1 VALQQTTRELWA
13 QQGPFEPYTIHGVP
27 QQNIPE
33 IYIKGAV
40 WNAQSTPPRYIAQSS
55 APEESGTGTWFPID
69 FNEEHV
75 CWVEVRLQEPAG
87 SEAYWQA
94 FRIAGED
101 LGLDITQGD
110 VEIHLQSTT
119 LHSYRESVAS
129 SHLSR
134 ASTPSI
140 ASVIRPRPSPYQ
152 LGSRDQEIAH
162 SLAESL
168 NINEPMSNTLTMEV
182 PAGTINPTTGHVD
195 ADDAAL
201 YRAIG
206 PDQPDPPSVS
216 GTERTTNIPFGWI
229 RPQGGGMPEPR
240 RYIYGGPPAGPF
252 GPPGRGPPG
261 GGPPGGGPPGG
272 GPPGG
277 GPPGGGPPRGG
288 PFGPPGGGPP
298 APIPVAPAVGGRNDK
313 LVGNTPLVFKG
324 ERSRAEEFITQWQL
338 YEGVNITNDLM
349 RNAYQRAMLFLTYI
363 QGPIVNEWVKGVN
376 AWLRGQIINQRWAPH
391 DERLWTEV
399 FDSFNR
405 QFANVMEQE
414 DAQAALAKG
423 LQLDK
428 GDLDKLITEFEQLV
442 RHAGYDVNQDL
453 VLRIFTSALPN
464 TMYEYILRTLP
475 QPATYEQWRAAAI
488 DQQRVY
494 VHMRNRADR
503 FKTKKPAPTNTWRPF
518 NSQWRNPPRDKNAM
532 DTSPGRTRAR
542 VAEAEDFLP
551 GGNRYEQRVGGSRE
565 GGYPRGPVQRD
576 GQRKVL
582 TCFFC
587 GKPGHFARD
596 CRQKQN
602 NRGANSPPR
611 NTQIPTRARQ
621 VRQEDS
627 NIRVVDDR
635 SVADDRTPQQRA
647 NDWLTSVANEHD
659 DVKDIVM
666 QELWGKEDFQNA

>member
-13 QQGPFEPYTIHGVP
+13 QQGPFEHYTIHGVP

-33 IYIKGAV
+33 VYIKGAV
-40 WNAQSTPPRYIAQSS
+40 WNAQADPPRYVAQSS
-55 APEESGTGTWFPID
+55 APEESGTGTWFPVD

-94 FRIAGED
+94 FRIAGQD

-110 VEIHLQSTT
+110 VESHLQATT
-119 LHSYRESVAS
+119 LHSYRESIAS
-129 SHLSR
+129 SHSSR
-134 ASTPSI
+134 ASTPSV
-140 ASVIRPRPSPYQ
+140 ASVIRPRPSPHQ
-152 LGSRDQEIAH
+152 PGSRDQEIAH

-168 NINEPMSNTLTMEV
+168 NINEPMSNTLTMTA
-182 PAGTINPTTGHVD
+182 PAGTINPVTGHVND
-195 ADDAAL
+195 DDAAL
-201 YRAIG
+201 FRAIG
-206 PDQPDPPSVS
+206 PDQPDPPSVG
-216 GTERTTNIPFGWI
+216 GTDHSTHVPFGWI
-229 RPQGGGMPEPR
+229 RPQSERMPEPR
-240 RYIYGGPPAGPF
+240 RYIYGG
-252 GPPGRGPPG
+252 GPPGGNPPRGGPPGGPFRPPGGPFGPPG
-261 GGPPGGGPPGG
+261 GGPPGGGPPA
-272 GPPGG
+272 PI
-277 GPPGGGPPRGG
+277 
-288 PFGPPGGGPP
+288 PP
-298 APIPVAPAVGGRNDK
+298 APAVMGGRSDK
-313 LVGNTPLVFKG
+313 LVGNTPLIFKG

-376 AWLRGQIINQRWAPH
+376 AWLRGQIIHQGWAPT
-391 DERLWTEV
+391 DERLWVEV

-423 LQLDK
+423 LQLEK

-442 RHAGYDVNQDL
+442 RHAGYDINQDL

-464 TMYEYILRTLP
+464 TMYEYILRNLP
-475 QPATYEQWRAAAI
+475 QPATYEQWRSAAI
-488 DQQRVY
+488 DQQKVY

-503 FKTKKPAPTNTWRPF
+503 FKTKKLPPITTWRPF
-518 NSQWRNPPRDKNAM
+518 GNQWKNPQRDPNAM

-565 GGYPRGPVQRD
+565 GGYPRGPVQKD

-596 CRQKQN
+596 CRQKRN
-602 NRGANSPPR
+602 NQGPSGPPR
-611 NTQIPTRARQ
+611 NYQAPTRARQ
-621 VRQEDS
+621 IKQEES

-647 NDWLTSVANEHD
+647 TDWLTSVADEHD

-666 QELWGKEDFQNA
+666 QELWGKEDFQNT

>member
-13 QQGPFEPYTIHGVP
+13 QQGPFEHYTIHGVP

-40 WNAQSTPPRYIAQSS
+40 WNAQADPPRYVAQSS
-55 APEESGTGTWFPID
+55 APEESGTGTWFPVD

-94 FRIAGED
+94 FRIAGQD

-110 VEIHLQSTT
+110 VELHLQSTT

-129 SHLSR
+129 SHSSR
-134 ASTPSI
+134 ASTPSVPSI
-140 ASVIRPRPSPYQ
+140 ILPRPSPHQ
-152 LGSRDQEIAH
+152 PGSRDQEIAH
-162 SLAESL
+162 TLAESL
-168 NINEPMSNTLTMEV
+168 TIHEPMSNTLTMEV
-182 PAGTINPTTGHVD
+182 PAGTINPITGHVD

-201 YRAIG
+201 FRAIG

-216 GTERTTNIPFGWI
+216 GTDRTTHVPFGWI

-240 RYIYGGPPAGPF
+240 RYIYGGGGGPPGGNPPRRGLPGGPF
-252 GPPGRGPPG
+252 GPPGGPFGPPG
-261 GGPPGGGPPGG
+261 GGPPGGGPPA
-272 GPPGG
+272 PI
-277 GPPGGGPPRGG
+277 
-288 PFGPPGGGPP
+288 PP
-298 APIPVAPAVGGRNDK
+298 APAVMGGRSDK
-313 LVGNTPLVFKG
+313 LVGNTPLIFKG

-376 AWLRGQIINQRWAPH
+376 AWLRGQIIHQGWAPT
-391 DERLWTEV
+391 DERLWAEV

-423 LQLDK
+423 LQLEK

-442 RHAGYDVNQDL
+442 RHAGYDINQDL

-464 TMYEYILRTLP
+464 TMYEYILRNLP
-475 QPATYEQWRAAAI
+475 QPATYEQWRSAAI
-488 DQQRVY
+488 DQQKVY

-503 FKTKKPAPTNTWRPF
+503 FKTKKTT
-518 NSQWRNPPRDKNAM
+518 
-532 DTSPGRTRAR
+532 TRYHL
-542 VAEAEDFLP
+542 EA
-551 GGNRYEQRVGGSRE
+551 
-565 GGYPRGPVQRD
+565 
-576 GQRKVL
+576 
-582 TCFFC
+582 
-587 GKPGHFARD
+587 
-596 CRQKQN
+596 
-602 NRGANSPPR
+602 
-611 NTQIPTRARQ
+611 
-621 VRQEDS
+621 
-627 NIRVVDDR
+627 IR
-635 SVADDRTPQQRA
+635 
-647 NDWLTSVANEHD
+647 
-659 DVKDIVM
+659 
-666 QELWGKEDFQNA
+666 

>member
-33 IYIKGAV
+33 IYIKGAI
-40 WNAQSTPPRYIAQSS
+40 WNAQADPPRYVAQSS
-55 APEESGTGTWFPID
+55 APEESGTGTWFPVD

-94 FRIAGED
+94 FRIAGQD

-110 VEIHLQSTT
+110 VEAHLQATT
-119 LHSYRESVAS
+119 LTSYRESVAS
-129 SHLSR
+129 SHSSR
-134 ASTPSI
+134 ASTPSE
-140 ASVIRPRPSPYQ
+140 ASIIRLRPSPYQ
-152 LGSRDQEIAH
+152 PGSRDQEIAH

-168 NINEPMSNTLTMEV
+168 NINDPMSNTLTVEV
-182 PAGTINPTTGHVD
+182 PAGTINPVTGHVD

-201 YRAIG
+201 FRAIG
-206 PDQPDPPSVS
+206 PDQPDPPSIS
-216 GTERTTNIPFGWI
+216 GTEGTTHVPFGWI
-229 RPQGGGMPEPR
+229 RPQGRGMPEPR
-240 RYIYGGPPAGPF
+240 RYIYGGGPPPPRG
-252 GPPGRGPPG
+252 GPPGGPFGPPG
-261 GGPPGGGPPGG
+261 GGPPGGGPPM
-272 GPPGG
+272 PI
-277 GPPGGGPPRGG
+277 
-288 PFGPPGGGPP
+288 PP
-298 APIPVAPAVGGRNDK
+298 APVGGGGGRNDK
-313 LVGNTPLVFKG
+313 LVGNTPLIFKG
-324 ERSRAEEFITQWQL
+324 ERSKAEEFITQWQL

-376 AWLRGQIINQRWAPH
+376 AWLRGQIIHQRWAPT
-391 DERLWTEV
+391 DERLWAEV

-442 RHAGYDVNQDL
+442 RHAGYDINQDL

-475 QPATYEQWRAAAI
+475 QPATYEQWRSAAI
-488 DQQRVY
+488 DQQKVY

-503 FKTKKPAPTNTWRPF
+503 FKTKKLPPITTWRPF
-518 NSQWRNPPRDKNAM
+518 GNQWRNPTKDPNAM

-602 NRGANSPPR
+602 NRGSNGPPR
-611 NTQIPTRARQ
+611 NIQTPTRTRQ

-647 NDWLTSVANEHD
+647 NDWLTSVADEHD

>member
-13 QQGPFEPYTIHGVP
+13 QQGPFEQYTIHGVP

-33 IYIKGAV
+33 IYIKGTV
-40 WNAQSTPPRYIAQSS
+40 WNAQADPPRYVAQSS
-55 APEESGTGTWFPID
+55 APEESASGTWFPVD
-69 FNEEHV
+69 FNEEHM

-87 SEAYWQA
+87 SESYWQA

-110 VEIHLQSTT
+110 VEAHLQSTT
-119 LHSYRESVAS
+119 LNTYRESVAS
-129 SHLSR
+129 SHSSR
-134 ASTPSI
+134 VSTPSVP
-140 ASVIRPRPSPYQ
+140 SVIRPRPSPYQ
-152 LGSRDQEIAH
+152 PGSRDQEIAR

-168 NINEPMSNTLTMEV
+168 NINDPMSNTLTMEA
-182 PAGTINPTTGHVD
+182 PAGTINPITGHVND
-195 ADDAAL
+195 DDAAL
-201 YRAIG
+201 FRAIG
-206 PDQPDPPSVS
+206 PDQPDPPSVG
-216 GTERTTNIPFGWI
+216 GTDRTTHVPFGWI
-229 RPQGGGMPEPR
+229 RPQAERMPEPR
-240 RYIYGGPPAGPF
+240 RYIYGGPF
-252 GPPGRGPPG
+252 GPPG

-277 GPPGGGPPRGG
+277 GPPGGGPPGG
-288 PFGPPGGGPP
+288 GPPGGGLPGGGPP
-298 APIPVAPAVGGRNDK
+298 GGVPMPIPPTPVVGGARNDK
-313 LVGNTPLVFKG
+313 LVGNTPLIFKG
-324 ERSRAEEFITQWQL
+324 ERSKAEEFIMQWQL

-376 AWLRGQIINQRWAPH
+376 AWLRGQIIHQRWAPT
-391 DERLWTEV
+391 DERLWIEV

-414 DAQAALAKG
+414 DAQATLAKG
-423 LQLDK
+423 LQLEK

-442 RHAGYDVNQDL
+442 RHAGYNINQDL

-464 TMYEYILRTLP
+464 SMYEYILRTLP
-475 QPATYEQWRAAAI
+475 QPATYEQWRSAAI

-503 FKTKKPAPTNTWRPF
+503 FKTKKMPPITTWKPF
-518 NSQWRNPPRDKNAM
+518 GNQWRNPQWDPNAM

-565 GGYPRGPVQRD
+565 GGYPSGPVQKD

-596 CRQKQN
+596 CRQKRSNQ
-602 NRGANSPPR
+602 GPGGPPR
-611 NTQIPTRARQ
+611 NNQQPLRA
-621 VRQEDS
+621 
-627 NIRVVDDR
+627 
-635 SVADDRTPQQRA
+635 
-647 NDWLTSVANEHD
+647 
-659 DVKDIVM
+659 
-666 QELWGKEDFQNA
+666 

>member
-13 QQGPFEPYTIHGVP
+13 QQGPFEQYTIHGVP

-33 IYIKGAV
+33 VYIKGAV
-40 WNAQSTPPRYIAQSS
+40 WNAQADPPRYVAQSS
-55 APEESGTGTWFPID
+55 APEESGTGTWFPVD

-94 FRIAGED
+94 FRIAGQD
-101 LGLDITQGD
+101 LGLDITQED
-110 VEIHLQSTT
+110 VENHLQATT
-119 LHSYRESVAS
+119 LHSYRESIAS
-129 SHLSR
+129 SHSSR
-134 ASTPSI
+134 ASTPSV
-140 ASVIRPRPSPYQ
+140 ASVIRPRPSPNHP
-152 LGSRDQEIAH
+152 GSRDQEIAH

-168 NINEPMSNTLTMEV
+168 NINDPMSNTLTMEV
-182 PAGTINPTTGHVD
+182 PAGTINPITGHVD

-201 YRAIG
+201 FRAIG
-206 PDQPDPPSVS
+206 PDQPDPPSIS
-216 GTERTTNIPFGWI
+216 GTEGTTHVPFGWI
-229 RPQGGGMPEPR
+229 RPQGGGMPGPR
-240 RYIYGGPPAGPF
+240 RYIYGG
-252 GPPGRGPPG
+252 GPPPPG
-261 GGPPGGGPPGG
+261 GGPP
-272 GPPGG
+272 
-277 GPPGGGPPRGG
+277 GG

-298 APIPVAPAVGGRNDK
+298 GGPFGPPGGGPPMPIPPAPVVGGGGRNDK
-313 LVGNTPLVFKG
+313 LVGNTPLIFKG
-324 ERSRAEEFITQWQL
+324 ERSKAEEFITQWQL

-376 AWLRGQIINQRWAPH
+376 AWLRGQIINQRWAPT
-391 DERLWTEV
+391 DERLWVEV
-399 FDSFNR
+399 FDSFNQ

-423 LQLDK
+423 LQLEK

-442 RHAGYDVNQDL
+442 RHAGYDINQDL

-464 TMYEYILRTLP
+464 TMYEYILRNLR
-475 QPATYEQWRAAAI
+475 QPATYEQWRSAAI

-503 FKTKKPAPTNTWRPF
+503 FKTKKLPPINTWRPF
-518 NSQWRNPPRDKNAM
+518 GNQWRTPPGNPNAM

-565 GGYPRGPVQRD
+565 GGYPRGPVQKD

-596 CRQKQN
+596 CRQKRN
-602 NRGANSPPR
+602 NQGPSGPPR
-611 NTQIPTRARQ
+611 NNQAPMRARQ
-621 VRQEDS
+621 IRQEES

-647 NDWLTSVANEHD
+647 TDWLTSVADEHD

>member
-13 QQGPFEPYTIHGVP
+13 QQGPFEHYTIHGVP

-40 WNAQSTPPRYIAQSS
+40 WNAQADPPRYVAQSS
-55 APEESGTGTWFPID
+55 APEESGTGTWFPVD

-94 FRIAGED
+94 FRIAGQD
-101 LGLDITQGD
+101 LGLDITQED
-110 VEIHLQSTT
+110 VETHLQATT
-119 LHSYRESVAS
+119 LHSYRESIAS
-129 SHLSR
+129 SHSSR
-134 ASTPSI
+134 ASTPSVPSI
-140 ASVIRPRPSPYQ
+140 ILPRPSPYQ
-152 LGSRDQEIAH
+152 PGSRDQEIAH
-162 SLAESL
+162 TLAESL

-182 PAGTINPTTGHVD
+182 PAGTINPVTGHVD

-201 YRAIG
+201 FRAIG

-216 GTERTTNIPFGWI
+216 GTERTTHVPFGWI
-229 RPQGGGMPEPR
+229 RPQNERMPEPR
-240 RYIYGGPPAGPF
+240 RYIYGGGG
-252 GPPGRGPPG
+252 GPPGGPPGGPFRPPGGPFGPPG
-261 GGPPGGGPPGG
+261 GGPPGGGPPV
-272 GPPGG
+272 PI
-277 GPPGGGPPRGG
+277 
-288 PFGPPGGGPP
+288 PP
-298 APIPVAPAVGGRNDK
+298 APAVMGGRSDK
-313 LVGNTPLVFKG
+313 LVGNTPLIFKG

-376 AWLRGQIINQRWAPH
+376 AWLRGQIIHQRWAPT
-391 DERLWTEV
+391 DERLWVEV

-442 RHAGYDVNQDL
+442 RHANYDINQDL

-475 QPATYEQWRAAAI
+475 QPATYEQWRSAAI
-488 DQQRVY
+488 DQQKVY
-494 VHMRNRADR
+494 VHMRNRANR
-503 FKTKKPAPTNTWRPF
+503 FKTKKLPPITTWRPF
-518 NSQWRNPPRDKNAM
+518 GNQWKNPQRDPNAM

-565 GGYPRGPVQRD
+565 GGYLRGPVQRD

-596 CRQKQN
+596 CRQKRN
-602 NRGANSPPR
+602 NQGPNGPPR
-611 NTQIPTRARQ
+611 NTQVPTRTRQ
-621 VRQEDS
+621 IRQEES

-647 NDWLTSVANEHD
+647 TDWLTSVADEHD

>member
-13 QQGPFEPYTIHGVP
+13 QQGPFESYTIHGVP

-40 WNAQSTPPRYIAQSS
+40 WNAQADPPRYVAQSS
-55 APEESGTGTWFPID
+55 APEESGTGTWFPVD

-87 SEAYWQA
+87 SESYWQA
-94 FRIAGED
+94 FRIAGQD

-110 VEIHLQSTT
+110 VEAHLQTTT
-119 LHSYRESVAS
+119 LNSYRESVAS
-129 SHLSR
+129 SHSSR
-134 ASTPSI
+134 ASTPSEPSI
-140 ASVIRPRPSPYQ
+140 IRLRPSPYQ
-152 LGSRDQEIAH
+152 PGSRDQEIAH
-162 SLAESL
+162 TLAESL
-168 NINEPMSNTLTMEV
+168 NINEPMSNTLTMEA
-182 PAGTINPTTGHVD
+182 PAGTINPVTGHVND
-195 ADDAAL
+195 DDAAL
-201 YRAIG
+201 FRAIG
-206 PDQPDPPSVS
+206 PDQPDPPSVG
-216 GTERTTNIPFGWI
+216 GTDHTTHVPFGWI
-229 RPQGGGMPEPR
+229 RPQSGRMPEPA
-240 RYIYGGPPAGPF
+240 RYIYGG
-252 GPPGRGPPG
+252 
-261 GGPPGGGPPGG
+261 
-272 GPPGG
+272 GG

-288 PFGPPGGGPP
+288 PPGGPFRPPGGPFGPPGGGPP
-298 APIPVAPAVGGRNDK
+298 GGGPPVPIPPAPATGGRSDK
-313 LVGNTPLVFKG
+313 LVGNTPLIFKG

-376 AWLRGQIINQRWAPH
+376 AWLRGQIIHQRWAPT
-391 DERLWTEV
+391 DERLWVEV

-442 RHAGYDVNQDL
+442 RHAGYDINQDL

-475 QPATYEQWRAAAI
+475 QPATYEQWRSAAI

-503 FKTKKPAPTNTWRPF
+503 FKTKKLPPITTWRPF
-518 NSQWRNPPRDKNAM
+518 GNQWKNPQRGPNDM

-602 NRGANSPPR
+602 NRGSNGPPR
-611 NTQIPTRARQ
+611 NTQIPTRTRQ

-647 NDWLTSVANEHD
+647 NDWLTSVADEHD
-659 DVKDIVM
+659 DVKDVVM

>member
-13 QQGPFEPYTIHGVP
+13 QQGPFEVYTIHGVP

-33 IYIKGAV
+33 VYIKGAV
-40 WNAQSTPPRYIAQSS
+40 WNAQADPPRYVAQSS
-55 APEESGTGTWFPID
+55 APEESGTGTWFPVD

-94 FRIAGED
+94 FRIAGQD

-110 VEIHLQSTT
+110 VEAHLQATT
-119 LHSYRESVAS
+119 LHSYRESIAS
-129 SHLSR
+129 SHSSR
-134 ASTPSI
+134 ASTPSV
-140 ASVIRPRPSPYQ
+140 ASVIRPRPSPNHP
-152 LGSRDQEIAH
+152 GSRDQEIAH

-168 NINEPMSNTLTMEV
+168 NINDPMSNTLTMEV
-182 PAGTINPTTGHVD
+182 PAGTINPVTGHVD

-201 YRAIG
+201 FRAIG
-206 PDQPDPPSVS
+206 PDQPDPPSIS
-216 GTERTTNIPFGWI
+216 GTEGTTHVPFGWI
-229 RPQGGGMPEPR
+229 RPQGGGMPGPR
-240 RYIYGGPPAGPF
+240 RYIYGGDPPRGPF
-252 GPPGRGPPG
+252 
-261 GGPPGGGPPGG
+261 

-288 PFGPPGGGPP
+288 PPGGPFGPPGGGPP
-298 APIPVAPAVGGRNDK
+298 MPIPPAPVVGGGGRNDK
-313 LVGNTPLVFKG
+313 LVGNTPLIFKG
-324 ERSRAEEFITQWQL
+324 ERSKAEEFITQWQL

-363 QGPIVNEWVKGVN
+363 QGPVVNEWVKGVN
-376 AWLRGQIINQRWAPH
+376 AWLRGQIINQRWAPT
-391 DERLWTEV
+391 DERLWAEV

-423 LQLDK
+423 LQLEK

-442 RHAGYDVNQDL
+442 RHAGYDINQDL

-464 TMYEYILRTLP
+464 TMYEYILRNLR
-475 QPATYEQWRAAAI
+475 QPATYEQWRSAAI

-503 FKTKKPAPTNTWRPF
+503 FKTKKLPPITTWRPF
-518 NSQWRNPPRDKNAM
+518 GNQWRTPPGNPNAM

-565 GGYPRGPVQRD
+565 GGYQRGPVQKD

-596 CRQKQN
+596 CRQKRN
-602 NRGANSPPR
+602 NQGPSGPP
-611 NTQIPTRARQ
+611 
-621 VRQEDS
+621 
-627 NIRVVDDR
+627 
-635 SVADDRTPQQRA
+635 
-647 NDWLTSVANEHD
+647 
-659 DVKDIVM
+659 
-666 QELWGKEDFQNA
+666 

>member
-13 QQGPFEPYTIHGVP
+13 QQGPFEHYTIHGVP
-27 QQNIPE
+27 QQNIPD

-40 WNAQSTPPRYIAQSS
+40 WNAQSDPPRYVAQSS
-55 APEESGTGTWFPID
+55 APEESGTGTWFPVD

-94 FRIAGED
+94 FRIAGQD

-110 VEIHLQSTT
+110 VELHLQSTT

-129 SHLSR
+129 SHSSR
-134 ASTPSI
+134 ESTPSVPSI
-140 ASVIRPRPSPYQ
+140 ILPRPSPHQ
-152 LGSRDQEIAH
+152 PGSRDQEIAH
-162 SLAESL
+162 TLAESL
-168 NINEPMSNTLTMEV
+168 TIHEPMSNTLTMEA
-182 PAGTINPTTGHVD
+182 PAGTINPVTGHVD

-201 YRAIG
+201 FRAIG

-216 GTERTTNIPFGWI
+216 GTDRTTHVPFGWI
-229 RPQGGGMPEPR
+229 RPQGRRMPEPR
-240 RYIYGGPPAGPF
+240 RYIYGGGGPPGGNPPRGGPPGGPF
-252 GPPGRGPPG
+252 GPPGGPFGPPG
-261 GGPPGGGPPGG
+261 GGPPGGGPPA
-272 GPPGG
+272 PI
-277 GPPGGGPPRGG
+277 
-288 PFGPPGGGPP
+288 PP
-298 APIPVAPAVGGRNDK
+298 APAVMGGRSDK
-313 LVGNTPLVFKG
+313 LVGNTPLIFKG

-376 AWLRGQIINQRWAPH
+376 AWLRGQIIHQGWAPT
-391 DERLWTEV
+391 DERLWAEV

-423 LQLDK
+423 LQLEK

-442 RHAGYDVNQDL
+442 RHAGYDINQDL

-464 TMYEYILRTLP
+464 TMYEYILRNLP
-475 QPATYEQWRAAAI
+475 QPATYEQWRSAAI
-488 DQQRVY
+488 DQQKVY

-503 FKTKKPAPTNTWRPF
+503 FKTKKLPPITTWRPF
-518 NSQWRNPPRDKNAM
+518 GNQWRNPTKDPNAM

-565 GGYPRGPVQRD
+565 GGYPRGPIQKD

-596 CRQKQN
+596 CRQKRN
-602 NRGANSPPR
+602 NQGPSGPSR
-611 NTQIPTRARQ
+611 NYQAPTRTRQ
-621 VRQEDS
+621 IKQDES

-647 NDWLTSVANEHD
+647 TDWLTSVADEHD

>member
-13 QQGPFEPYTIHGVP
+13 QQGPFEHYTIHGVP

-40 WNAQSTPPRYIAQSS
+40 WNAQADPPRYVAQSS
-55 APEESGTGTWFPID
+55 APEESGTGTWFPVD

-94 FRIAGED
+94 FRIAGQD

-110 VEIHLQSTT
+110 VELHLQSTT

-129 SHLSR
+129 SHSSR
-134 ASTPSI
+134 ASTPSVPSI
-140 ASVIRPRPSPYQ
+140 ILPRPSPHQ
-152 LGSRDQEIAH
+152 PGSRDQEIAH
-162 SLAESL
+162 TLAESL
-168 NINEPMSNTLTMEV
+168 NIHEPMSNTLTLEV
-182 PAGTINPTTGHVD
+182 PAGTINPVTGHVD

-201 YRAIG
+201 FRAIG

-216 GTERTTNIPFGWI
+216 GTDHTTHVPFGWI
-229 RPQGGGMPEPR
+229 RPQGGRMPEPR
-240 RYIYGGPPAGPF
+240 RYIYGGGGGPPGGNPPRGGPPGGPF
-252 GPPGRGPPG
+252 GPPGGPFGPPG
-261 GGPPGGGPPGG
+261 GGPPGGGPPA
-272 GPPGG
+272 PI
-277 GPPGGGPPRGG
+277 
-288 PFGPPGGGPP
+288 PP
-298 APIPVAPAVGGRNDK
+298 APAVMGGRSDK
-313 LVGNTPLVFKG
+313 LVGNTPLIFKG

-376 AWLRGQIINQRWAPH
+376 AWLRGQIIHQRWAPT
-391 DERLWTEV
+391 DERLWAEV

-423 LQLDK
+423 LQLEK

-442 RHAGYDVNQDL
+442 RHAGYDINQDL

-464 TMYEYILRTLP
+464 TMYEYILRNLP
-475 QPATYEQWRAAAI
+475 QPATYEQWRSAAI
-488 DQQRVY
+488 DQQKVY

-503 FKTKKPAPTNTWRPF
+503 FKTKKLPPITTWRPF
-518 NSQWRNPPRDKNAM
+518 GNQWRNPTKDPNAM

-596 CRQKQN
+596 CRQKRN
-602 NRGANSPPR
+602 NQGPSGPPR
-611 NTQIPTRARQ
+611 NTQVPTRTRQ
-621 VRQEDS
+621 IRQEES

-647 NDWLTSVANEHD
+647 TDWLTSVADEHD

>member
-13 QQGPFEPYTIHGVP
+13 QQGPFESYTIHGVP

-33 IYIKGAV
+33 VYIKGAV
-40 WNAQSTPPRYIAQSS
+40 WNAQADPPRYVAQSS
-55 APEESGTGTWFPID
+55 APEESGTGTWFPVD

-87 SEAYWQA
+87 SESYWQA
-94 FRIAGED
+94 FRIAGQD

-110 VEIHLQSTT
+110 VEAHLQTTT
-119 LHSYRESVAS
+119 LNSYRESVAS
-129 SHLSR
+129 SHSSR
-134 ASTPSI
+134 ASTPSVPSI
-140 ASVIRPRPSPYQ
+140 ILPRPSPYQ
-152 LGSRDQEIAH
+152 PGSRDQEIAH
-162 SLAESL
+162 TLAESL
-168 NINEPMSNTLTMEV
+168 NINDPMSNTLTMEV
-182 PAGTINPTTGHVD
+182 PAGTINPVTGHVD

-201 YRAIG
+201 FRAIG
-206 PDQPDPPSVS
+206 PDQPDPPSIS
-216 GTERTTNIPFGWI
+216 GTEGTTHVPFGWI
-229 RPQGGGMPEPR
+229 RPQGGGMPGPR
-240 RYIYGGPPAGPF
+240 RYIYGG
-252 GPPGRGPPG
+252 GPPPPG
-261 GGPPGGGPPGG
+261 GGPP
-272 GPPGG
+272 
-277 GPPGGGPPRGG
+277 GG

-298 APIPVAPAVGGRNDK
+298 MPIPPAPVVGGGGRNDK
-313 LVGNTPLVFKG
+313 LVGNTPLIFKG
-324 ERSRAEEFITQWQL
+324 ECSKAEEFITQWQL

-376 AWLRGQIINQRWAPH
+376 AWLRGQIINQRWAPT
-391 DERLWTEV
+391 DERLWVEV

-423 LQLDK
+423 LQLEK

-442 RHAGYDVNQDL
+442 RHAGYDINQDL

-464 TMYEYILRTLP
+464 TMYEYILRNLR
-475 QPATYEQWRAAAI
+475 QPATYEQWRSAAI

-503 FKTKKPAPTNTWRPF
+503 FKTKKLPPITTWRPF
-518 NSQWRNPPRDKNAM
+518 GNQWRTPPGNPNAM

-565 GGYPRGPVQRD
+565 GGYPRGPVQKD

-596 CRQKQN
+596 CRQKRN
-602 NRGANSPPR
+602 NQGPSGPPR
-611 NTQIPTRARQ
+611 NNQAPMRARQ
-621 VRQEDS
+621 IRQEES

-647 NDWLTSVANEHD
+647 TDWLTSVADEHD

>member
-13 QQGPFEPYTIHGVP
+13 QQGPFEHYTIHGVP

-40 WNAQSTPPRYIAQSS
+40 WNAQADPPRYVAQSS
-55 APEESGTGTWFPID
+55 APEESGTGTWFPVD

-94 FRIAGED
+94 FRIAGQD

-110 VEIHLQSTT
+110 VELHLQSTT

-129 SHLSR
+129 SHSSR
-134 ASTPSI
+134 ASTPSVPSI
-140 ASVIRPRPSPYQ
+140 ILPRPSPHQ
-152 LGSRDQEIAH
+152 PGSRDQEIAH
-162 SLAESL
+162 TLAESL
-168 NINEPMSNTLTMEV
+168 TIHDPMSNTLTMEV
-182 PAGTINPTTGHVD
+182 PAGTINPVTGHVD

-201 YRAIG
+201 FRAIG

-216 GTERTTNIPFGWI
+216 GTDRTTHVPFGWI
-229 RPQGGGMPEPR
+229 RPQGGRMPEPG
-240 RYIYGGPPAGPF
+240 RYIYGGGG
-252 GPPGRGPPG
+252 GPPGGGPPQGGPPGGPFRPPGGPFGPPG
-261 GGPPGGGPPGG
+261 GGPPGGGPPA
-272 GPPGG
+272 PI
-277 GPPGGGPPRGG
+277 
-288 PFGPPGGGPP
+288 PP
-298 APIPVAPAVGGRNDK
+298 APAVMRGRSDK
-313 LVGNTPLVFKG
+313 LVGNTPLIFKG
-324 ERSRAEEFITQWQL
+324 ERSKAEEFITQWQL

-376 AWLRGQIINQRWAPH
+376 AWLRGQIIHQQWAPT
-391 DERLWTEV
+391 DERLWIEV

-442 RHAGYDVNQDL
+442 RHAGYDINQDL

-475 QPATYEQWRAAAI
+475 QPATYEQWRSAAI
-488 DQQRVY
+488 DQQKVY

-503 FKTKKPAPTNTWRPF
+503 FKTKKLPPITTWRPF
-518 NSQWRNPPRDKNAM
+518 GNQWKNPQRDPNAM

-596 CRQKQN
+596 CRQKRN
-602 NRGANSPPR
+602 NQGPSGPPR
-611 NTQIPTRARQ
+611 NTQVPTRTRQ
-621 VRQEDS
+621 IRQEES

-647 NDWLTSVANEHD
+647 TDWLTSVADEHD

>member
-13 QQGPFEPYTIHGVP
+13 QQGPFEHYTIHGVP

-40 WNAQSTPPRYIAQSS
+40 WNAQADPPRYVAQSS
-55 APEESGTGTWFPID
+55 APEESGTGTWFPVD

-94 FRIAGED
+94 FRIAGQD

-110 VEIHLQSTT
+110 VELHLQSTT
-119 LHSYRESVAS
+119 LHSYRESVTS
-129 SHLSR
+129 SHSSR
-134 ASTPSI
+134 ASTPSVPSI
-140 ASVIRPRPSPYQ
+140 ILPRPSPHQ
-152 LGSRDQEIAH
+152 PGSRDQEIAQT
-162 SLAESL
+162 LAESL
-168 NINEPMSNTLTMEV
+168 TIREPMSNTLTMEV
-182 PAGTINPTTGHVD
+182 PAGTINPVTGHVD

-201 YRAIG
+201 FRAIG

-216 GTERTTNIPFGWI
+216 GTDRTTHVPFGWI
-229 RPQGGGMPEPR
+229 RPQGGRMPEPR
-240 RYIYGGPPAGPF
+240 RYIYGGGGGPPGGNPPRGGPPGGPF
-252 GPPGRGPPG
+252 GPPGGPFGPPG
-261 GGPPGGGPPGG
+261 GGPPGGGPPA
-272 GPPGG
+272 PI
-277 GPPGGGPPRGG
+277 
-288 PFGPPGGGPP
+288 PP
-298 APIPVAPAVGGRNDK
+298 APAVMGGRSDK
-313 LVGNTPLVFKG
+313 LVGNTPLIFKG
-324 ERSRAEEFITQWQL
+324 ERNRAEEFITQWQL

-376 AWLRGQIINQRWAPH
+376 AWLRGQIIHQGWAPT
-391 DERLWTEV
+391 DERLWAEV

-423 LQLDK
+423 LQLEK

-442 RHAGYDVNQDL
+442 RHAGYDINQDL

-475 QPATYEQWRAAAI
+475 QPATYEQWRSAAI
-488 DQQRVY
+488 DQQKVY

-503 FKTKKPAPTNTWRPF
+503 FKTKKLPPITTWRPF
-518 NSQWRNPPRDKNAM
+518 GNQWRNPTKDPNAM

-596 CRQKQN
+596 CRQKRN
-602 NRGANSPPR
+602 NQGPSGPPR
-611 NTQIPTRARQ
+611 NTRIPTQARQ
-621 VRQEDS
+621 VRQEES
-627 NIRVVDDR
+627 NVRVVDDR

-647 NDWLTSVANEHD
+647 TDWLTSVADEHD

>member
-13 QQGPFEPYTIHGVP
+13 QQGPFEHYTIHGVP

-40 WNAQSTPPRYIAQSS
+40 WNAQSDPPRYVAQSS
-55 APEESGTGTWFPID
+55 APEESGTGTWFPVD

-94 FRIAGED
+94 FRIAGQD

-110 VEIHLQSTT
+110 VELHLQSTT

-129 SHLSR
+129 SNSSR
-134 ASTPSI
+134 ASTPSVPSI
-140 ASVIRPRPSPYQ
+140 ILPRPSPHQ
-152 LGSRDQEIAH
+152 PGSRDQEIANT
-162 SLAESL
+162 LAESL
-168 NINEPMSNTLTMEV
+168 TIHEPMSNTLTMEV
-182 PAGTINPTTGHVD
+182 PAGTINPVTGHVD

-201 YRAIG
+201 FRAIG

-216 GTERTTNIPFGWI
+216 GTDRTTHVPFGWI

-240 RYIYGGPPAGPF
+240 RYIYGGG
-252 GPPGRGPPG
+252 GPPGGNPPRGGPPGGPFRPPGGPFGPPG
-261 GGPPGGGPPGG
+261 GGPPGGGPPA
-272 GPPGG
+272 PI
-277 GPPGGGPPRGG
+277 
-288 PFGPPGGGPP
+288 PP
-298 APIPVAPAVGGRNDK
+298 APAVMGGRSDK
-313 LVGNTPLVFKG
+313 LVGNTPLIFKG

-376 AWLRGQIINQRWAPH
+376 AWLRGQIIHQRWAPT
-391 DERLWTEV
+391 DERLWVEV

-423 LQLDK
+423 LQLEK

-442 RHAGYDVNQDL
+442 RHAGYDINQDL

-475 QPATYEQWRAAAI
+475 QPASYEQWRSAAI
-488 DQQRVY
+488 DQQKVY

-503 FKTKKPAPTNTWRPF
+503 FKTKKLPPITTWRPF
-518 NSQWRNPPRDKNAM
+518 GNQWKNPQRDPNAM

-596 CRQKQN
+596 CRQKRN
-602 NRGANSPPR
+602 NQGPSRPPH
-611 NTQIPTRARQ
+611 NTQIPTRTRQ
-621 VRQEDS
+621 VRQEES

-647 NDWLTSVANEHD
+647 TDWLTSVADEHD

>member
-13 QQGPFEPYTIHGVP
+13 QQGPFEHYTIHGVP

-40 WNAQSTPPRYIAQSS
+40 WNAQADPPRYVAQSS
-55 APEESGTGTWFPID
+55 APEESGTGTWFPVD

-94 FRIAGED
+94 FRIAGQD

-110 VEIHLQSTT
+110 VEVHLQSTT

-129 SHLSR
+129 SHSSR
-134 ASTPSI
+134 ASTPSVPSI
-140 ASVIRPRPSPYQ
+140 IIPRPSPRQ
-152 LGSRDQEIAH
+152 PGSRDQEIANT
-162 SLAESL
+162 LAESL
-168 NINEPMSNTLTMEV
+168 TIHEPMSNTLTMEV
-182 PAGTINPTTGHVD
+182 PAGTINPVTGHVD

-201 YRAIG
+201 FRAIG

-216 GTERTTNIPFGWI
+216 GTDRTTHVPFGWI
-229 RPQGGGMPEPR
+229 RPQGGRMPDPR
-240 RYIYGGPPAGPF
+240 RYIYGG
-252 GPPGRGPPG
+252 GPPGGGLPGGGPPGGPFGPPG
-261 GGPPGGGPPGG
+261 GGPPGGGPPM
-272 GPPGG
+272 PI
-277 GPPGGGPPRGG
+277 
-288 PFGPPGGGPP
+288 PP
-298 APIPVAPAVGGRNDK
+298 APVVGGGGRNDK
-313 LVGNTPLVFKG
+313 LVGNTPLIFKG
-324 ERSRAEEFITQWQL
+324 ERSKAEEFITQWQL

-363 QGPIVNEWVKGVN
+363 QGPVVNEWVKGVN
-376 AWLRGQIINQRWAPH
+376 AWLRGQIINQRWAPT
-391 DERLWTEV
+391 DERLWVEV

-423 LQLDK
+423 LQLEK

-442 RHAGYDVNQDL
+442 RHAGYDINQDL
-453 VLRIFTSALPN
+453 VLRIFTSALPH
-464 TMYEYILRTLP
+464 TMYEYILRNLR
-475 QPATYEQWRAAAI
+475 QPATYEQWRSAAI

-503 FKTKKPAPTNTWRPF
+503 FKTKKLPPITTWRPF
-518 NSQWRNPPRDKNAM
+518 GNQWRTPPGNPNAM

-542 VAEAEDFLP
+542 VAEAEDSLP

-596 CRQKQN
+596 CRQKRN
-602 NRGANSPPR
+602 NQGPSGPPR
-611 NTQIPTRARQ
+611 NTQTPTRARQ
-621 VRQEDS
+621 TRQEEG

-647 NDWLTSVANEHD
+647 NDWLTSVADEHD

>member
-13 QQGPFEPYTIHGVP
+13 QQGPFETYTIHGVP

-33 IYIKGAV
+33 VYIKGAV
-40 WNAQSTPPRYIAQSS
+40 WNAQANPPRYVAQSS
-55 APEESGTGTWFPID
+55 APEESGTDTWFPVD

-94 FRIAGED
+94 FRIAGQD

-110 VEIHLQSTT
+110 VEAHLQATT
-119 LHSYRESVAS
+119 LTSYRESVAS
-129 SHLSR
+129 SHSSR
-134 ASTPSI
+134 ASTPSVP
-140 ASVIRPRPSPYQ
+140 SDIRPRPSPYQ
-152 LGSRDQEIAH
+152 PGSRDQEIANT
-162 SLAESL
+162 LAESL
-168 NINEPMSNTLTMEV
+168 RIHDPMSNTLTINA
-182 PAGTINPTTGHVD
+182 PAGNINPITGHVND
-195 ADDAAL
+195 DDAAL
-201 YRAIG
+201 FRAIG
-206 PDQPDPPSVS
+206 PDQPDPPSVG
-216 GTERTTNIPFGWI
+216 GTDHTTHVPFGWI
-229 RPQGGGMPEPR
+229 RPQGERMPEPR
-240 RYIYGGPPAGPF
+240 RYIYGGGGPPGGNPPRGGPPGGPF
-252 GPPGRGPPG
+252 GPPGGGPFGPPG
-261 GGPPGGGPPGG
+261 GGPPGGGPPA
-272 GPPGG
+272 PL
-277 GPPGGGPPRGG
+277 
-288 PFGPPGGGPP
+288 PP
-298 APIPVAPAVGGRNDK
+298 APAVMGGRSDK
-313 LVGNTPLVFKG
+313 LVGNTPLIFKG
-324 ERSRAEEFITQWQL
+324 ERNKAEEFITQWQL

-376 AWLRGQIINQRWAPH
+376 AWLRGQIINQRWAPT
-391 DERLWTEV
+391 DERLWVEV

-423 LQLDK
+423 LQLEK

-442 RHAGYDVNQDL
+442 RHAGYDINQDL

-475 QPATYEQWRAAAI
+475 QPATYEQWRSAAI
-488 DQQRVY
+488 DQQKVY

-503 FKTKKPAPTNTWRPF
+503 FKTKKLPPITTWRPF
-518 NSQWRNPPRDKNAM
+518 GNQWKNPQQNPNAM

-542 VAEAEDFLP
+542 VAEADDFLP

-565 GGYPRGPVQRD
+565 GGYPRGPVQSN

-596 CRQKQN
+596 CRQKRN
-602 NRGANSPPR
+602 NQGPSGPPR
-611 NTQIPTRARQ
+611 NNQPMRARQ
-621 VRQEDS
+621 IRQEES

-647 NDWLTSVANEHD
+647 NDWLTSVADEHD

>member
-1 VALQQTTRELWA
+1 LFRETLQ
-13 QQGPFEPYTIHGVP
+13 VP
-27 QQNIPE
+27 NLVRLRAFRGGSLQIRD
-33 IYIKGAV
+33 KAD
-40 WNAQSTPPRYIAQSS
+40 PPRYVAQSS
-55 APEESGTGTWFPID
+55 APEESGTGTWFPVD

-94 FRIAGED
+94 FRIAGQD

-110 VEIHLQSTT
+110 VEIHLQSTA

-129 SHLSR
+129 SHSSR
-134 ASTPSI
+134 ASTPSVPSI
-140 ASVIRPRPSPYQ
+140 ILPRPSPHQ
-152 LGSRDQEIAH
+152 PGSRDQEIAH
-162 SLAESL
+162 TLAESL
-168 NINEPMSNTLTMEV
+168 TIHEPMSNTLTMEI
-182 PAGTINPTTGHVD
+182 PAGTINPVTGHVD

-201 YRAIG
+201 FRAIG

-216 GTERTTNIPFGWI
+216 GTDRTTHVPFGWI
-229 RPQGGGMPEPR
+229 RPQGGRMPEPR
-240 RYIYGGPPAGPF
+240 RYIYGGGGGPPGGNPPRGGPPGGPF
-252 GPPGRGPPG
+252 GPPG
-261 GGPPGGGPPGG
+261 
-272 GPPGG
+272 
-277 GPPGGGPPRGG
+277 
-288 PFGPPGGGPP
+288 GPPGGGPP
-298 APIPVAPAVGGRNDK
+298 APIPPAPAVIGGRNDK
-313 LVGNTPLVFKG
+313 LVGNTPLIFKG

-376 AWLRGQIINQRWAPH
+376 AWLRGQIIHQRWVPT
-391 DERLWTEV
+391 DERLWAEV

-423 LQLDK
+423 LQLEK

-442 RHAGYDVNQDL
+442 RHAGYDINQDL

-464 TMYEYILRTLP
+464 TMYEYILRNLP
-475 QPATYEQWRAAAI
+475 QPATYEQWRSAAI
-488 DQQRVY
+488 NQQKVY

-503 FKTKKPAPTNTWRPF
+503 FKTKKLPPITTWRPF
-518 NSQWRNPPRDKNAM
+518 GNQWRNPTKDPNAM

-596 CRQKQN
+596 CRQKRN
-602 NRGANSPPR
+602 NQGPSGPPR

-621 VRQEDS
+621 IRQEES

-647 NDWLTSVANEHD
+647 TDWLTSVADEHD

>member
-40 WNAQSTPPRYIAQSS
+40 WNAQSVPPRYIAQSS
-55 APEESGTGTWFPID
+55 APEESGTGTWFPVD

-94 FRIAGED
+94 FRIAGQD

-110 VEIHLQSTT
+110 VETHLQATT
-119 LHSYRESVAS
+119 LHSYRESITS
-129 SHLSR
+129 SHSSR
-134 ASTPSI
+134 ASTPSV
-140 ASVIRPRPSPYQ
+140 ASTIRPRPSPYQ
-152 LGSRDQEIAH
+152 PGSRDQEIAH

-168 NINEPMSNTLTMEV
+168 NINDPMSNTLTIEV
-182 PAGTINPTTGHVD
+182 PAGTINPVTGHVD

-201 YRAIG
+201 FWAIG
-206 PDQPDPPSVS
+206 PDQPDPPSIS
-216 GTERTTNIPFGWI
+216 GTERTTHVPFGWI

-240 RYIYGGPPAGPF
+240 RYIYGG
-252 GPPGRGPPG
+252 GPPPPR
-261 GGPPGGGPPGG
+261 GGPP
-272 GPPGG
+272 
-277 GPPGGGPPRGG
+277 GG

-298 APIPVAPAVGGRNDK
+298 MPIPPAPVVGGGGHNDK
-313 LVGNTPLVFKG
+313 LVGNTPLIFKG
-324 ERSRAEEFITQWQL
+324 ERNRAEEFITQWQL

-363 QGPIVNEWVKGVN
+363 QGPVVNEWVKGVN
-376 AWLRGQIINQRWAPH
+376 AWLRGQIINQRWAPT
-391 DERLWTEV
+391 DERLWAEV

-423 LQLDK
+423 LQLEK

-442 RHAGYDVNQDL
+442 RHAGYDINQDL

-464 TMYEYILRTLP
+464 TMYEYILRTLR
-475 QPATYEQWRAAAI
+475 QPATYEQWRSAAI

-503 FKTKKPAPTNTWRPF
+503 FKTKKLPPITTWRPF
-518 NSQWRNPPRDKNAM
+518 GNQWRTPSGNPNAM

-565 GGYPRGPVQRD
+565 GGYPRGPVQKD
-576 GQRKVL
+576 GQRKVVTL
-582 TCFFC
+582 C
-587 GKPGHFARD
+587 
-596 CRQKQN
+596 
-602 NRGANSPPR
+602 
-611 NTQIPTRARQ
+611 
-621 VRQEDS
+621 
-627 NIRVVDDR
+627 
-635 SVADDRTPQQRA
+635 
-647 NDWLTSVANEHD
+647 
-659 DVKDIVM
+659 
-666 QELWGKEDFQNA
+666 

>member
-13 QQGPFEPYTIHGVP
+13 QQGPFEHYTIHGVP
-27 QQNIPE
+27 QQNIPD

-40 WNAQSTPPRYIAQSS
+40 WNAQADPPRYVAQSS
-55 APEESGTGTWFPID
+55 APEESGTGTWFPVD

-87 SEAYWQA
+87 SESYWQA
-94 FRIAGED
+94 FRIAGQD

-110 VEIHLQSTT
+110 VEAHLQTTT
-119 LHSYRESVAS
+119 LNSYRESVAS
-129 SHLSR
+129 SHSSR
-134 ASTPSI
+134 ASTPSVPSI
-140 ASVIRPRPSPYQ
+140 ILPRPSPYQ
-152 LGSRDQEIAH
+152 PGSRDQEIAH
-162 SLAESL
+162 TLAESL
-168 NINEPMSNTLTMEV
+168 NINDPMSNTLTMEV
-182 PAGTINPTTGHVD
+182 PAGTINPVTGHVD

-201 YRAIG
+201 FRAIG
-206 PDQPDPPSVS
+206 PDQPDPPSIS
-216 GTERTTNIPFGWI
+216 GTDRTTHVPFGWI
-229 RPQGGGMPEPR
+229 RPQGGGMPEHR
-240 RYIYGGPPAGPF
+240 RYIYGG
-252 GPPGRGPPG
+252 GPPPPG
-261 GGPPGGGPPGG
+261 GGPPGGGPPM
-272 GPPGG
+272 PI
-277 GPPGGGPPRGG
+277 
-288 PFGPPGGGPP
+288 PP
-298 APIPVAPAVGGRNDK
+298 APVVGGGGRNDK
-313 LVGNTPLVFKG
+313 LVGNTPLIFKG
-324 ERSRAEEFITQWQL
+324 ERHRAEEFITQWQL

-376 AWLRGQIINQRWAPH
+376 AWLRGQIINQRWAPTN
-391 DERLWTEV
+391 ERLWAEV

-423 LQLDK
+423 LQLEK

-442 RHAGYDVNQDL
+442 RHAGYDINQDL

-464 TMYEYILRTLP
+464 TMYKYILRTLR
-475 QPATYEQWRAAAI
+475 QPATYEQWRSAAI

-494 VHMRNRADR
+494 VHMKNRADR
-503 FKTKKPAPTNTWRPF
+503 FKTKKLPPVTTWRPF
-518 NSQWRNPPRDKNAM
+518 GNQWRTPPSNPNAM

-565 GGYPRGPVQRD
+565 GGYPRGPVQKD

-596 CRQKQN
+596 CRQK
-602 NRGANSPPR
+602 RNSQGPSGPPR
-611 NTQIPTRARQ
+611 NNQAPMRARQ
-621 VRQEDS
+621 IRQEES

-647 NDWLTSVANEHD
+647 TDWLTSVADEHD

>member
-13 QQGPFEPYTIHGVP
+13 QQGPFEAYTIHGVP

-40 WNAQSTPPRYIAQSS
+40 WNAQADPPRYVAQSS
-55 APEESGTGTWFPID
+55 APEESGTGTWFPVD

-94 FRIAGED
+94 FRIAGQD

-110 VEIHLQSTT
+110 VELHLQSTT
-119 LHSYRESVAS
+119 LHSYRESVTS
-129 SHLSR
+129 SHSSR
-134 ASTPSI
+134 ASTPSVPSI
-140 ASVIRPRPSPYQ
+140 ILPRPSPHQ
-152 LGSRDQEIAH
+152 PGSRDQEIAQT
-162 SLAESL
+162 LAESL
-168 NINEPMSNTLTMEV
+168 TIRDPMSNTLTMEV
-182 PAGTINPTTGHVD
+182 PAGTINPITGHVD

-201 YRAIG
+201 FRAIG
-206 PDQPDPPSVS
+206 PDQPDPPSIS
-216 GTERTTNIPFGWI
+216 GTEGTTHVPFGWI
-229 RPQGGGMPEPR
+229 RPQGRGMPAPR
-240 RYIYGGPPAGPF
+240 RYIYGG
-252 GPPGRGPPG
+252 GPPPPG
-261 GGPPGGGPPGG
+261 GGPP
-272 GPPGG
+272 
-277 GPPGGGPPRGG
+277 GG

-298 APIPVAPAVGGRNDK
+298 GGPFGPPGGGPPMPIPPAPVVGGGGRNDK
-313 LVGNTPLVFKG
+313 LVGNTPLIFKG
-324 ERSRAEEFITQWQL
+324 ERSKAEEFITQWQL

-376 AWLRGQIINQRWAPH
+376 AWLRGQIINQRWAPT
-391 DERLWTEV
+391 DERLWVEV

-423 LQLDK
+423 LQLEK

-442 RHAGYDVNQDL
+442 RHAGYDINQDL

-464 TMYEYILRTLP
+464 TMYEYILRTLQ
-475 QPATYEQWRAAAI
+475 QPATYEQWRSAAI
-488 DQQRVY
+488 DQQKVY

-503 FKTKKPAPTNTWRPF
+503 FKTKKLPPITTWRPF
-518 NSQWRNPPRDKNAM
+518 GNQWKNPQQNPNAM

-542 VAEAEDFLP
+542 VAEADDFLP

-565 GGYPRGPVQRD
+565 GGYPRGPVQKD

-596 CRQKQN
+596 CRQKRN
-602 NRGANSPPR
+602 NQGPSGPPR
-611 NTQIPTRARQ
+611 NNQAPMRARQ
-621 VRQEDS
+621 TRQEES

-647 NDWLTSVANEHD
+647 TDWLTSVADEHD